1 MVHALLSLQNNF
13 DLERFAE
20 KRQAALSA
28 LVAGAPRKS
37 PQYVFIASFLEC
49 NSSNLFF
56 YSALIEEF
64 FKNQYSTDQRYVAL
78 NALATGARELASL
91 PIPPSKVSAERTSFP
106 SKMLPGPLHHKYIS
120 AQKSDTQLVPLL
132 MDEISRQALNN
143 EQSDTSQFSEI
154 IRERRLRLQKHRG
167 ITEVTPSHPFSQLQ
181 KPLHTPTTKFI
192 DVAAE
197 FFIMPFIN
205 RFWIFLR
212 DEQMREERTAHNE
225 GRGRYYGA
233 GTGLVLNPLVLSH
246 VLRTLGILVNAS
258 QNAPEWL
265 AIIGPESLELAITIG
280 TRPISLMASSDD
292 REEGEEEDQEN
303 DASVLTSALELALVV
318 LNGSLE
324 IDGGK
329 ILSLEHTTLMLG
341 VNDWATKVFSS
352 LEKGMKVRGGGGL
365 HEMKLSRAA
374 AGVLLKSDELRSK
387 WGRSM
392 LDTR

>member
-1 MVHALLSLQNNF
+1 MQ
-13 DLERFAE
+13 
-20 KRQAALSA
+20 
-28 LVAGAPRKS
+28 
-37 PQYVFIASFLEC
+37 FLRP
-49 NSSNLFF
+49 LFF
-56 YSALIEEF
+56 NSALIEEF

-91 PIPPSKVSAERTSFP
+91 PMPVSKVSAERTSFP

-120 AQKSDTQLVPLL
+120 AQKSDTRLVPLL

-143 EQSDTSQFSEI
+143 EKSATSQFPEI
-154 IRERRLRLQKHRG
+154 IRERRLRLQKPSG
-167 ITEVTPSHPFSQLQ
+167 IAEVTPSYPLSPLQ
-181 KPLHTPTTKFI
+181 KPLHHTPSTKFI

-212 DEQMREERTAHNE
+212 DEQTREERTAHSE

-233 GTGLVLNPLVLSH
+233 GTGLILNPLVLSH

-292 REEGEEEDQEN
+292 REDGEEGQDRQEN
-303 DASVLTSALELALVV
+303 EASVLTSALELAVVV
-318 LNGSLE
+318 LHGSLE

-329 ILSLEHTTLMLG
+329 LLSLEHSTLVLG
-341 VNDWATKVFSS
+341 VSEWAAKVFSS
-352 LEKGMKVRGGGGL
+352 LEKGTKVRGGGGL
-365 HEMKLSRAA
+365 HEKKLSRAA

-387 WGRSM
+387 WGRSI

>member
-1 MVHALLSLQNNF
+1 M
-13 DLERFAE
+13 
-20 KRQAALSA
+20 
-28 LVAGAPRKS
+28 
-37 PQYVFIASFLEC
+37 PQT
-49 NSSNLFF
+49 LFF
-56 YSALIEEF
+56 SALIEEF

-91 PIPPSKVSAERTSFP
+91 PIRALKVSSECTSFP
-106 SKMLPGPLHHKYIS
+106 SKMLPGPLHRKYIL

-143 EQSDTSQFSEI
+143 EQSDTNRFPEI
-154 IRERRLRLQKHRG
+154 IRERRLRLQNPHG
-167 ITEVTPSHPFSQLQ
+167 ITEVTPSHPLLQLQ
-181 KPLHTPTTKFI
+181 KPLYTPTTKFI

-205 RFWIFLR
+205 QFWIFLR
-212 DEQMREERTAHNE
+212 DGQMREERTAHNE

-233 GTGLVLNPLVLSH
+233 GTGLILNPLVLSH
-246 VLRTLGILVNAS
+246 VLRTLGILINAC
-258 QNAPEWL
+258 QNAPEWS

-280 TRPISLMASSDD
+280 TRPISLMESSDD
-292 REEGEEEDQEN
+292 REDGEERQDNE
-303 DASVLTSALELALVV
+303 ASVLTSALELALVV
-318 LNGSLE
+318 LSGSLE

-329 ILSLEHTTLMLG
+329 ILSLEHTTLILG
-341 VNDWATKVFSS
+341 VREWATKVFSS

-392 LDTR
+392 LDSR

>member
-1 MVHALLSLQNNF
+1 MQCLRLYFH
-13 DLERFAE
+13 
-20 KRQAALSA
+20 
-28 LVAGAPRKS
+28 
-37 PQYVFIASFLEC
+37 
-49 NSSNLFF
+49 
-56 YSALIEEF
+56 SALIEEF

-91 PIPPSKVSAERTSFP
+91 PIPVSKVSNERTSFP
-106 SKMLPGPLHHKYIS
+106 SKMLPTPLHRKYIL

-143 EQSDTSQFSEI
+143 EQADNSQFPGI
-154 IRERRLRLQKHRG
+154 IRERRLRLQKPHG
-167 ITEVTPSHPFSQLQ
+167 ITEVTPSHPFSPLQ
-181 KPLHTPTTKFI
+181 KPPQSQTTKFI

-205 RFWIFLR
+205 RFWMFLR
-212 DEQMREERTAHNE
+212 DEQTREERTAHKE

-246 VLRTLGILVNAS
+246 ILRTLGILVNAS

-280 TRPISLMASSDD
+280 TRPISLMASSD
-292 REEGEEEDQEN
+292 REDGEEERKEN
-303 DASVLTSALELALVV
+303 EASVLTSALELALVV

-324 IDGGK
+324 VDGGK
-329 ILSLEHTTLMLG
+329 ILSLEHTTLILG
-341 VNDWATKVFSS
+341 VSEWATKVFSS
-352 LEKGMKVRGGGGL
+352 LEKGIKVQGGGGL

-374 AGVLLKSDELRSK
+374 AGVLLKSDELRSR

>member
-1 MVHALLSLQNNF
+1 LVYALLSLNDNF
-13 DLERFAE
+13 DLESFAE
-20 KRQAALSA
+20 KRQAALNA
-28 LVAGAPRKS
+28 LIAGAPRKA
-37 PQYVFIASFLEC
+37 PLYVFIAPSFWRAMPQT
-49 NSSNLFF
+49 FF
-56 YSALIEEF
+56 SSALIEEF

-91 PIPPSKVSAERTSFP
+91 PIPATKVPRERTSFP
-106 SKMLPGPLHHKYIS
+106 SKMLPGPLHRKYIL

-143 EQSDTSQFSEI
+143 EQSDTNQFPEI
-154 IRERRLRLQKHRG
+154 IRERRLRLQKPHG
-167 ITEVTPSHPFSQLQ
+167 ITEVTPSHPLSQLQ
-181 KPLHTPTTKFI
+181 KPIHTPTTKFI

-205 RFWIFLR
+205 QFWIFLR
-212 DEQMREERTAHNE
+212 DGQMREERTAHNE

-233 GTGLVLNPLVLSH
+233 GTGLILNPLVLSH
-246 VLRTLGILVNAS
+246 VLRTLGILINAS

-280 TRPISLMASSDD
+280 TRPISLMESSND
-292 REEGEEEDQEN
+292 REDGEEGQEN
-303 DASVLTSALELALVV
+303 EASVLTSALELALVV
-318 LNGSLE
+318 LSGSLE

-329 ILSLEHTTLMLG
+329 ILSLEHTTLILG
-341 VNDWATKVFSS
+341 VREWAIKVFSS
-352 LEKGMKVRGGGGL
+352 LEKGIKVRGGGGL

-374 AGVLLKSDELRSK
+374 AGVLLKSDELISK

-392 LDTR
+392 LDMR

>member
-1 MVHALLSLQNNF
+1 MN
-13 DLERFAE
+13 
-20 KRQAALSA
+20 
-28 LVAGAPRKS
+28 
-37 PQYVFIASFLEC
+37 
-49 NSSNLFF
+49 
-56 YSALIEEF
+56 
-64 FKNQYSTDQRYVAL
+64 
-78 NALATGARELASL
+78 
-91 PIPPSKVSAERTSFP
+91 
-106 SKMLPGPLHHKYIS
+106 
-120 AQKSDTQLVPLL
+120 
-132 MDEISRQALNN
+132 EISGQALNN
-143 EQSDTSQFSEI
+143 EQSDTNQFPEI
-154 IRERRLRLQKHRG
+154 IRERRLRLQKPRG
-167 ITEVTPSHPFSQLQ
+167 ISEVIPSHPLL

-212 DEQMREERTAHNE
+212 DEQTREERTAHNE
-225 GRGRYYGA
+225 CRGRYYGA
-233 GTGLVLNPLVLSH
+233 GTGLILNPLVLSH

-292 REEGEEEDQEN
+292 REDGEEEGKGN

-329 ILSLEHTTLMLG
+329 VLSLEHTTLILG
-341 VNDWATKVFSS
+341 VSEWATKIFSS

-365 HEMKLSRAA
+365 HELKLSRAA

>member
-1 MVHALLSLQNNF
+1 MQCL
-13 DLERFAE
+13 R
-20 KRQAALSA
+20 
-28 LVAGAPRKS
+28 
-37 PQYVFIASFLEC
+37 
-49 NSSNLFF
+49 LFF
-56 YSALIEEF
+56 HSALIEEF

-91 PIPPSKVSAERTSFP
+91 PIPTSKVPSERTSFP
-106 SKMLPGPLHHKYIS
+106 SKMLPGPLHRKYIL
-120 AQKSDTQLVPLL
+120 AQKSDAQLIPLL

-143 EQSDTSQFSEI
+143 EQSNTIQFPEI
-154 IRERRLRLQKHRG
+154 LRERRLRLQKPQG
-167 ITEVTPSHPFSQLQ
+167 ITEVTPSYPLSQLQ
-181 KPLHTPTTKFI
+181 KPLQTPATKFI

-205 RFWIFLR
+205 QFWIFLR
-212 DEQMREERTAHNE
+212 DGQMREERTAHNE

-233 GTGLVLNPLVLSH
+233 GTGLILNPLVLSH

-280 TRPISLMASSDD
+280 TRPVSLTESSDD
-292 REEGEEEDQEN
+292 RENGEEGQEN
-303 DASVLTSALELALVV
+303 EASVLTSALELALVV
-318 LNGSLE
+318 LSGSLE
-324 IDGGK
+324 MDGGK
-329 ILSLEHTTLMLG
+329 ILSLEHTTLILG
-341 VNDWATKVFSS
+341 VREWATKVFSS
-352 LEKGMKVRGGGGL
+352 LEKGIKVRGGGGL

-392 LDTR
+392 LDGR

>member
-1 MVHALLSLQNNF
+1 M
-13 DLERFAE
+13 
-20 KRQAALSA
+20 
-28 LVAGAPRKS
+28 
-37 PQYVFIASFLEC
+37 EC
-49 NSSNLFF
+49 NASDLFF
-56 YSALIEEF
+56 SALIEEF

-91 PIPPSKVSAERTSFP
+91 PIPASKVSSERTSFP
-106 SKMLPGPLHHKYIS
+106 SKMLPGPLHRKYIL
-120 AQKSDTQLVPLL
+120 AQKSDAQLVPLL
-132 MDEISRQALNN
+132 MEEISQQALNN
-143 EQSDTSQFSEI
+143 GQSDTNRFPEI
-154 IRERRLRLQKHRG
+154 IRERRLRLQKPLG
-167 ITEVTPSHPFSQLQ
+167 ITEVTPSHPLSQLQ

-205 RFWIFLR
+205 QFWMFLR
-212 DEQMREERTAHNE
+212 DGQMREERTAHNE

-233 GTGLVLNPLVLSH
+233 GTGLILNPLVLSH
-246 VLRTLGILVNAS
+246 VLRTLGILINAS

-280 TRPISLMASSDD
+280 TRPISLMESSDD
-292 REEGEEEDQEN
+292 REDGEGGEGQEN
-303 DASVLTSALELALVV
+303 EASVLTSALELALVV
-318 LNGSLE
+318 LSGSLE

-329 ILSLEHTTLMLG
+329 ILSLEHTTLILG
-341 VNDWATKVFSS
+341 VREWATKVFSS

-374 AGVLLKSDELRSK
+374 AGVLLKSDELSSK

-392 LDTR
+392 LDSR

>member
-1 MVHALLSLQNNF
+1 MQR
-13 DLERFAE
+13 LEPYLR
-20 KRQAALSA
+20 
-28 LVAGAPRKS
+28 
-37 PQYVFIASFLEC
+37 
-49 NSSNLFF
+49 
-56 YSALIEEF
+56 SALIEEF
-64 FKNQYSTDQRYVAL
+64 FKNQYSTDQRYIAL

-91 PIPPSKVSAERTSFP
+91 PIPVSKVSSERTSFP
-106 SKMLPGPLHHKYIS
+106 SKMLPAPLHRKYIS

-132 MDEISRQALNN
+132 MDQISRQALNH
-143 EQSDTSQFSEI
+143 EQSDTNQFPEI
-154 IRERRLRLQKHRG
+154 IRERRLRLQKPRG
-167 ITEVTPSHPFSQLQ
+167 ITEITPSHPLLQLQ
-181 KPLHTPTTKFI
+181 KPLQTQTTKFI

-212 DEQMREERTAHNE
+212 DEQTREERTAHHE
-225 GRGRYYGA
+225 GRGRYHGA
-233 GTGLVLNPLVLSH
+233 GTGLILNPLVLSH

-265 AIIGPESLELAITIG
+265 AIIGPESLELAITVG
-280 TRPISLMASSDD
+280 MRPISHMLSSGDLED
-292 REEGEEEDQEN
+292 GEEERQEN
-303 DASVLTSALELALVV
+303 EASVLTSALELALVV

-329 ILSLEHTTLMLG
+329 ILSLEHTTLILG
-341 VNDWATKVFSS
+341 VSEWATKVFSS
-352 LEKGMKVRGGGGL
+352 LEMGIKVQGGGGL

-374 AGVLLKSDELRSK
+374 AGVVLKSDELRSK